1 MGAMKS
7 AAAALVLLF
16 VLGSMSVA
24 GPHLLPEQTVNKS
37 PSNPTGVDLRVVS
50 VSVEYTNS
58 ADEAKYK
65 MFSSNHPILGFNR
78 PAELFVIDAMVN
90 TSATLTVTV
99 ENIGTASSGTIDVNV
114 LLLHDDY
121 DYFEFANSTVQMAA
135 LAGGSSNSVNVQV
148 VPGYA
153 GNHTLGVQATP
164 TISDDN
170 PSNNA
175 RQQPFTV
182 GHTYFN
188 CDSSTAWSFGS
199 GWMLSTDT
207 SISQGR
213 SCHAGNGQSSNYNN
227 NVVAALTT
235 PVMDMSDAL
244 TNPTRTNGVSFF
256 YTGSTAAND
265 KLTIHGKNAFGAWAE
280 VGSITGTIDNVFTD
294 GANWQTFS
302 VSNKGHNSPLIPVAD
317 ELFHANSQFKFE
329 FTSDATGTD
338 IGFYIDDIVFVYEQK
353 VRPEEFN
360 VSAQGIST
368 NGAIPGEWGNISL
381 NIINT
386 GNISETFI
394 PRLEGLPQGWNAYYT
409 RPSGTS
415 FDPNGGLLSRPGDPA
430 GFSIMIQPDL
440 NASLGFQ
447 QMTVNITS
455 VQYPSVYAV
464 LPVQFLVKADRIPV
478 IIPPLVRPS
487 CPPGYTCTF
496 EVGLTNEGGATDVF
510 DVTLDTTT
518 IPNDWSVGLAW
529 SQDSSVLLRP
539 NETVQALFTLTTPT
553 DAAPD
558 TVVEFDLSLTSQN
571 DTSRSD
577 VKSIPVSASMVSIA
591 DVALNMASEE
601 DIHYVNAG
609 DQVVLKYTIW
619 NNATRQDIFSMRVN
633 VEQLGDWTV
642 HQPTRP
648 DAVLNPGATT
658 TFEITIDVP
667 VDARADEAGPMIT
680 PVLESKRSFMEI
692 EGDSYGGLRVRAVH
706 DLNLELIDAPT
717 KLKPGVPNELHWR
730 ITNDGNGPAMAVI
743 QPVDVSEAWDW
754 WIQED
759 GINITGPVRLDGTP
773 QAPNDRNI
781 SMWLMIPLD
790 TPAGGLNTFTVEL
803 SHQNGELD
811 LTPANNAAEV
821 IMSTEAVRIPSLQL
835 MDQSTAAMAGT
846 TIFAKAIIQN
856 DGNAPE
862 SRLTS
867 VGRVSSTPPVPG
879 LVVFYSADGA
889 DLPVDTSSPL
899 LIGAG
904 DSQVLQLEVLI
915 PESASLNTRFVLEFE
930 ILGVVDDEGLPV
942 QMKTQ
947 ALVMLNQ
954 QRSLASE
961 AGLMLQGQVAHGTA
975 APVQVNVTSTS
986 TMNEQIIVNLEG
998 EAGWQ
1003 VTCNKILVNQSG
1015 VMVMLSPGHIT
1026 PQLTTQRCEILRLN
1040 GPQQGDLTVTVSS
1053 VDGFLL
1059 DTHTL
1064 TLTFDPAPEAD
1075 TMSGALV
1082 AAGGGGL
1089 LIVLGLSVLLMRRR
1103 TIGPSEYEEELQQV
1117 TQPAGPPVSTTS
1129 SAKEVPGIE
1138 PETTPAEPL
1147 SPNLQVVAGPPIPEG
1162 GIPAGW
1168 TQEQW
1173 QYYGQQYLD
1182 GTL

>member
-1 MGAMKS
+1 MKS
-7 AAAALVLLF
+7 AATALVLLF
-16 VLGSMSVA
+16 VLSSMSVA
-24 GPHLLPEQTVNKS
+24 GPHLLAEQTVYGS
-37 PSNPTGVDLRVVS
+37 PTNPTGVDLRVVS

-65 MFSSNHPILGFNR
+65 MFSSNHPIFGFNR

-90 TSATLTVTV
+90 TSASLTITV
-99 ENIGTASSGTIDVNV
+99 ENIGTATSGTIDVNV

-135 LAGGSSNSVNVQV
+135 LQGGSSNTVNVQV
-148 VPGYA
+148 VPSYA
-153 GNHTLGVQATP
+153 GNHTLAVQATP
-164 TISDDN
+164 TVSDDN

-227 NVVAALTT
+227 NVIAALTT

-244 TNPTRTNGVSFF
+244 NNPSRTNGVSFF

-265 KLTIHGKNAFGAWAE
+265 KLTIHGKNAFGAWSE

-353 VRPEEFN
+353 VRPEEFS

-394 PRLEGLPQGWNAYYT
+394 PRLEGLPQGWDAYYT

-415 FDPNGGLLSRPGDPA
+415 FDPNGGLLSRPGNPA
-430 GFSIMIQPDL
+430 SFSIMIQPDA

-478 IIPPLVRPS
+478 IIPPPVRPS

-510 DVTLDTTT
+510 DVTLDTAT

-539 NETVQALFTLTTPT
+539 NETVQALFTLMTPS

-577 VKSIPVSASMVSIA
+577 VKTIPVSASMVSIA
-591 DVALNMASEE
+591 DVALDMDDEG
-601 DIHYVNAG
+601 DIRYVDAG
-609 DQVVLKYTIW
+609 SQVVLKYTIW
-619 NNATRQDIFSMRVN
+619 NNATRQDIFSMRVD
-633 VEQLGDWTV
+633 VEQLGEWIV

-667 VDARADEAGPMIT
+667 ADAQADDAGPMIT

-692 EGDSYGGLRVRAVH
+692 EGESYDGLRVKAVH
-706 DLNLELIDAPT
+706 DLNLALIEAPT
-717 KLKPGVPNELHWR
+717 KLKPGVPNELQWR
-730 ITNDGNGPAMAVI
+730 ISNDGNGPAMAVI
-743 QPVDVSEAWDW
+743 QPVDLNEAWDW
-754 WIQED
+754 WLQRD
-759 GINITGPVRLDGTP
+759 GVNITGAIRLDGTP
-773 QAPNDRNI
+773 EDPNEQNI
-781 SMWLMIPLD
+781 SLWLSIPLD
-790 TPAGGLNTFTVEL
+790 SPAGGLNTITVEL
-803 SHQNGELD
+803 LHQNGETD
-811 LTPANNAAEV
+811 LTAENNAVEV

-835 MDQSTAAMAGT
+835 IDQSTAAMAGT
-846 TIFAKAIIQN
+846 TIFAQAIIQN

-862 SRLTS
+862 SGLTS

-879 LVVFYSADGA
+879 LVVFYSVEGA
-889 DLPVDTSSPL
+889 DLPVNAPSPL

-904 DSQVLQLEVLI
+904 GSQVLQLEVLI
-915 PESASLNTRFVLEFE
+915 PEDASLNTRFVLEFE

-954 QRSLASE
+954 QRSLESE
-961 AGLMLQGQVAHGTA
+961 AGLMNEGATPHGTA
-975 APVQVNVTSTS
+975 TPVQVNVTSKS
-986 TMNEQIIVNLEG
+986 TMNEQIVVNMEG
-998 EAGWQ
+998 ELGWQ
-1003 VTCNKILVNQSG
+1003 VTCNKILVNQTG
-1015 VMVMLSPGHIT
+1015 VEVMLSPGHIT
-1026 PQLTTQRCEILRLN
+1026 PQLTNQRCEILRLD
-1040 GPQQGDLTVTVSS
+1040 GPQQGELTVTVST
-1053 VDGFLL
+1053 VDGFMLN
-1059 DTHTL
+1059 THSL
-1064 TLTFDPAPEAD
+1064 TLTFEPAPETD

-1089 LIVLGLSVLLMRRR
+1089 LAVLALTVLFMRRR
-1103 TIGPSEYEEELQQV
+1103 PNGTTEYEEEHQEV
-1117 TQPAGPPVSTTS
+1117 AQPAGPPVSTATT
-1129 SAKEVPGIE
+1129 AKEVPE
-1138 PETTPAEPL
+1138 LEEASSHTETQSADHRAA
-1147 SPNLQVVAGPPIPEG
+1147 SGPPVPEG

-1168 TQEQW
+1168 TEEQW